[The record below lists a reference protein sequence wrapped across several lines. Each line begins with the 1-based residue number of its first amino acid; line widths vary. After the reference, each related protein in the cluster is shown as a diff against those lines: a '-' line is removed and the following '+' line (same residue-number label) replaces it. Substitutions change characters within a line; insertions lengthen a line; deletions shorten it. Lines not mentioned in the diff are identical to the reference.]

1 MRYIVTAAEMR
12 SIDAATIEEIGI
24 PGAVL
29 MENAGRAVAE
39 DVAEELIGELR
50 ARGDESARVAV
61 VCGGGN
67 NGGDGYVAARWLREL
82 GISAVVYLATSEDAV
97 RGDARIHL
105 DAYLQTGGVV
115 LSVADAAAL
124 AEHRAEIES
133 ADVLLDC
140 LFGTGLDRSVEGHY
154 AQVIGTINRAAGTVV
169 SVDIP
174 SGLGADRGEVLG
186 VAVTADRTVTM
197 AFLKVG
203 LVGSPGFARCGDVR
217 VAAIG
222 IPRRLA
228 QAQGVRLALL
238 EASDVRPWLPP
249 TRATDHKNRRG
260 HALMVAGSPGK
271 RGAGRLCAW
280 AALRTGA
287 GLVTLASGGGEIAA
301 PDPVMTAALEPGD
314 TETLVDLA
322 AGKRVVAIGPGMPLG
337 EEGRAL
343 VVTALARCD
352 AALVLDADG
361 LNHLGTDLARVAAAR
376 APVVLTPHPGEAA
389 RLLGTDTASIEAD
402 RVAAVRRLAEAS
414 AAVVVLKG
422 ARTLVCDGTTA
433 DGFVTVNPTGNEG
446 LATAGSGDVLTGM
459 IAGLIAQGAAVAD
472 AARLAVW
479 MHGAAAD
486 HLRDSLGVRSMTAA
500 DLAEA
505 IPGAI
510 VDLLG

>member
-1 MRYIVTAAEMR
+1 MRYIVTAAQMR
-12 SIDAATIEEIGI
+12 AIDAATIEEIGI

-39 DVAEELIGELR
+39 DVIDDLR
-50 ARGDESARVAV
+50 ARGEDVARVAV

-82 GISAVVYLATSEDAV
+82 GVSAVVYLATAEDRV

-105 DAYLQTGGVV
+105 DAYQQTGGVV
-115 LSVADAAAL
+115 LSIADAATL
-124 AEHRAEIES
+124 AEHRPDIES
-133 ADVLLDC
+133 ADLVLDC
-140 LFGTGLDRSVEGHY
+140 LFGTGLDRPVEGHY
-154 AQVIGTINRAAGTVV
+154 AQVIDTMNRAAGTVV
-169 SVDIP
+169 GVDIP
-174 SGLGADRGEVLG
+174 SGLGADRGDVLG

-203 LVGSPGFARCGDVR
+203 LVGAPGFARCGDVK

-228 QAQGVRLALL
+228 QAHGVRLALL
-238 EASDVRPWLPP
+238 EASDVRSWLPP

-287 GLVTLASGGGEIAA
+287 GLVTLAAGGGEIAA
-301 PDPVMTAALEPGD
+301 PDPVMTAALEPGE
-314 TETLVDLA
+314 TEVLVELA
-322 AGKRVVAIGPGMPLG
+322 AGKRAVAIGPGMPLG
-337 EEGRAL
+337 AQGRAL
-343 VVTALARCD
+343 VLAALGRCEVP
-352 AALVLDADG
+352 LVLDADA
-361 LNHLGTDLARVAAAR
+361 LNHLGSDLAPVAASR

-389 RLLGTDTASIEAD
+389 RLLDTDTASIEAD

-414 AAVVVLKG
+414 GAVVVLKG

-433 DGFVTVNPTGNEG
+433 DGFVTVNATGNEG

-486 HLRDSLGVRSMTAA
+486 ELRESLGVRSMTAA
-500 DLAEA
+500 DVAEA

-510 VDLLG
+510 ADLAR